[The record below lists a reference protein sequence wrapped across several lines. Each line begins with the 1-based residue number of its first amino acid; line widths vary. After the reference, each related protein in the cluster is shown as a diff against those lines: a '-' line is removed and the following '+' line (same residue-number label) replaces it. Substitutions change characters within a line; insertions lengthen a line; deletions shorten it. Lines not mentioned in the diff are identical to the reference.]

1 MVSTHI
7 TFPLWFICTRVMVR
21 TMDLTRLTVPQ
32 RISAS
37 SMVIVVIAAFLPW
50 VSLFGI
56 SARGTDGDG
65 VITLILGLAGIGILA
80 YSSSLFRAEKVPGRA
95 SQITLIVLAALVA
108 LIGLFDM
115 NGAAAIGLYLT
126 LFAGIAWLVGAIWQL
141 TISRSPAASADV
153 TD

>member
-1 MVSTHI
+1 MN
-7 TFPLWFICTRVMVR
+7 
-21 TMDLTRLTVPQ
+21 LTRLTVPQ
-32 RISAS
+32 RISIAS
-37 SMVIVVIAAFLPW
+37 MAVVVIAAFLPW

-80 YSSSLFRAEKVPGRA
+80 YSSPLFRAEKTPGKP
-95 SQITLIVLAALVA
+95 SQITLIVFAAIVA

-141 TISRSPAASADV
+141 SSRPQPAQPGAAE
-153 TD
+153 